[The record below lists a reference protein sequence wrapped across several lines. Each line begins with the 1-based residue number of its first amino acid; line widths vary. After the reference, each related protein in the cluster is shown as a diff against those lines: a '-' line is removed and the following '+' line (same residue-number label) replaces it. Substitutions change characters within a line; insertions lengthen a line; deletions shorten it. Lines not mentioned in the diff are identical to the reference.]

1 MEVAADI
8 VNLMLAHRP
17 DIAQRMSDAGASLA
31 IIPKDGYITEIPE
44 LSHLQGR
51 LDPNGNP
58 YDSFRVRGAGGTP
71 GQTTTVTSEEN
82 LLDLDEDRTRFW
94 AEDIIVHEWA
104 HAIENL
110 GFDDATRAEWRDLF
124 DRSRE
129 AGLWPGTFAM
139 AVDEGREFFAEVSQ
153 SFFEV
158 NNSLTLYS
166 NRLTGEIP
174 QELGNLS
181 NLFRLTLHNNQLTG
195 RIPRELGNLSNL
207 THAYFA
213 GNRLTGCV
221 PSGLQDVQHND
232 FAALGIPFCAAAPV
246 GSPPASQQA
255 PDLVVTL
262 TISGGGLLYSGATAT
277 ATARVFNEGDATASD
292 YTLRFYRSQDRRFTN
307 NNVMSSVRPEDL
319 RSSTNSI
326 RRLGFTVPAD
336 EGDYYFAACV
346 DGVPGESDT
355 TNNCSDWTSA
365 SILHPVTLPTS
376 DCSTGHIRGVVP
388 DSTEISGTVLA
399 RRSVSQANVIWRVID
414 ALGNTNSSGIE
425 LLESWPETDRIMAR
439 GYTPGNQG

>member
-1 MEVAADI
+1 
-8 VNLMLAHRP
+8 MLATDADGRVAELNLYNNQLSGKIPRELGNLSNLTNLYLVNNQLTGPIPEELGNLSNLRELLLH
-17 DIAQRMSDAGASLA
+17 INQMSG
-31 IIPKDGYITEIPE
+31 EIPVE
-44 LSHLQGR
+44 LSNLSNLTDLYLDSNRLAGPIPSELSNLSNLIGLHLSTNQLTGAIPRELSRLSNLAR
-51 LDPNGNP
+51 LDLADNQL
-58 YDSFRVRGAGGTP
+58 SGTIP
-71 GQTTTVTSEEN
+71 AELSNLTS
-82 LLDLDEDRTRFW
+82 LT
-94 AEDIIVHEWA
+94 
-104 HAIENL
+104 
-110 GFDDATRAEWRDLF
+110 
-124 DRSRE
+124 
-129 AGLWPGTFAM
+129 
-139 AVDEGREFFAEVSQ
+139 
-153 SFFEV
+153 
-158 NNSLTLYS
+158 SLTLYS

-262 TISGGGLLYSGATAT
+262 TISDGGLLYSGATAT

-365 SILHPVTLPTS
+365 SILHPVTLTTS
-376 DCSTGHIRGVVP
+376 DCSTGHILGVVP

-414 ALGNTNSSGIE
+414 AFGNTNSSGIE
-425 LLESWPETDRIMAR
+425 LL
-439 GYTPGNQG
+439 N